1 MGAEMSERPRFTV
14 DQANALVPQ
23 LEARFG
29 TVMQLRSSLR
39 EAYETL
45 EGLGETPSADT
56 LQRTD
61 GTAALRSAR
70 GRFRGLMEALTEE
83 LAAIEELG
91 VAIKDLD
98 IGLCDFLGEREG
110 REVWL
115 CWQYGEKRVE
125 FWHELDS
132 GFAGRRPL
140 VDEKRPRLLH

>member
-1 MGAEMSERPRFTV
+1 MSDRKLFTV
-14 DQANALVPQ
+14 DEANALLPQ

-29 TVMQLRSSLR
+29 TVMQLRSQLR

-45 EGLGETPSADT
+45 ESLGETPTADS
-56 LQRTD
+56 LERSD
-61 GTAALRSAR
+61 GPAELRSAR

-83 LAAIEELG
+83 LASIEEMG

-132 GFAGRRPL
+132 GFSGRRPI
-140 VDEKRPRLLH
+140 VPDESGRRGPRLLH

>member
-1 MGAEMSERPRFTV
+1 MADQKHFTV
-14 DQANALVPQ
+14 EEANALVPQ
-23 LEARFG
+23 LESRFS

-39 EAYETL
+39 EAYERL
-45 EGLGETPSADT
+45 EELGETPSAES

-61 GTAALRSAR
+61 GTDALRSAR
-70 GRFRGLMEALTEE
+70 GRFRGLMETLTEE
-83 LAAIEELG
+83 LAGIEEMG

>member
-1 MGAEMSERPRFTV
+1 VGDKHFTV
-14 DQANALVPQ
+14 EEANALVPE
-23 LEARFG
+23 LETRFS
-29 TVMQLRSSLR
+29 TVMQLRSQLR
-39 EAYETL
+39 EAYEVL
-45 EGLGETPSADT
+45 ERLGETPTSES

-61 GTAALRSAR
+61 GGPEVIRAR

-83 LAAIEELG
+83 LAGIEEMG

-110 REVWL
+110 RDVWL

-132 GFAGRRPL
+132 GFAGRQPIGEPEGRP
-140 VDEKRPRLLH
+140 RGPRLLH